1 LHHGKDGEVV
11 AVSFGSVENDYRI
24 ALDKESHL
32 QREVIV
38 TVTHSQKFPYP
49 DEAVAVGVL
58 GFDKTCLR
66 YLTSLWN
73 SQTSPCN
80 PHPRVAP

>member
-1 LHHGKDGEVV
+1 MQIVECGLHHGKDGEVV

-38 TVTHSQKFPYP
+38 TIMHSQKFPI
-49 DEAVAVGVL
+49 L
-58 GFDKTCLR
+58 MKL
-66 YLTSLWN
+66 
-73 SQTSPCN
+73 
-80 PHPRVAP
+80 